1 MSDLYRVPLKF
12 RISRPILKT
21 VFRAIFRTLGHV
33 TFTGKENIPYGKPY
47 VVAMNHVSIFDPPLA
62 GAFWPEQLE
71 IIGASD
77 VFEKPG
83 QGQILKAY
91 GVIPVH
97 RGDYDR
103 VLFMKIIS
111 VIKAGYPLLIAP
123 EGGRSH
129 SPGLMRAKPGIAY
142 IVEQTRVPVVPVAII
157 GTTEDF
163 WQRAKRG
170 ERPPLELRI
179 GKPITLPEITA
190 KGTERH
196 EMRQQNAD
204 LVMRIIA
211 GLLPENYRGVYA
223 ESAILPSQTDHR
235 NLAT

>member
-1 MSDLYRVPLKF
+1 MSNGYHVPLRF
-12 RISRPILKT
+12 RLSRPVLKA
-21 VFRAIFRTLGHV
+21 VFRAIFRILSRV
-33 TFTGKENIPYGKPY
+33 KITGKENIPYGKPY

-77 VFEKPG
+77 VFGKPG

-103 VLFMKIIS
+103 TLFTRIIS
-111 VIKAGYPLLIAP
+111 VIKAGFPLLIAP

-129 SPGLMRAKPGIAY
+129 VTAMQRALPGISY
-142 IVEQTRVPVVPVAII
+142 IVEQTQVPVVPVGLV

-170 ERPPLELRI
+170 ERPPLEIRI

-190 KGTERH
+190 KGAEKH
-196 EMRQQNAD
+196 EARQNNAD
-204 LVMRIIA
+204 LVMRYLA
-211 GLLPENYRGVYA
+211 GLLPEEYRGVYA
-223 ESAILPSQTDHR
+223 ESAIFPT
-235 NLAT
+235 

>member
-1 MSDLYRVPLKF
+1 MSDREAYHVPLKF
-12 RISRPILKT
+12 RISRPILKA
-21 VFRAIFRTLGHV
+21 VFRAIFHV
-33 TFTGKENIPYGKPY
+33 LARVKITGKENIPYGQRY
-47 VVAMNHVSIFDPPLA
+47 LVAMNHVSIFDPPLA

-71 IIGASD
+71 IIGAAD

-83 QGQILKAY
+83 QGQVLKAY

-103 VLFMKIIS
+103 ALFNKIIS

-129 SPGLMRAKPGIAY
+129 VPGMKRAMPGIAY
-142 IVEQTRVPVVPVAII
+142 IIEQTRVPVIPVGIV

-170 ERPPLELRI
+170 KRPLLELRI

-190 KGTERH
+190 KGSEKH
-196 EMRQQNAD
+196 EARQNNAD
-204 LVMRIIA
+204 LVMRYLA
-211 GLLPENYRGVYA
+211 GLLPEEYRGVYA
-223 ESAILPSQTDHR
+223 GSAIFPS
-235 NLAT
+235 